1 MTTRRR
7 SGRSEVSRLFR
18 PALAEF
24 VGTAFLL
31 MGIVGSGIMATRLS
45 TDPGLQLFQNAIA
58 TGGVLVAVILAIG
71 PVSGAHIN
79 PVVTIADRV
88 FGGLTTRE
96 AVAYVVAQISGG
108 IVGVILAN
116 LMFGLP
122 AVSWATTS
130 RSGSELWL
138 AEVVATLGLL
148 LVIFGL
154 VRSGRASVAAFAV
167 GAYIAGAFYFTAS
180 TSFANPAV
188 TIARSMSDTFAGIS
202 PGSVAGFLGAEAIGT
217 ALAVGLIAVLYPTIG
232 EVADQVVVPHASD

>member
-1 MTTRRR
+1 
-7 SGRSEVSRLFR
+7 
-18 PALAEF
+18 
-24 VGTAFLL
+24 
-31 MGIVGSGIMATRLS
+31 MGIVGSGIMAARLS
-45 TDPGLQLFQNAIA
+45 SDPGMQLFQNAIA

-79 PVVTIADRV
+79 PVVTIADRI
-88 FGGLTTRE
+88 FGGLSTRE
-96 AVAYVVAQISGG
+96 AGAYLVAQISGG
-108 IVGVILAN
+108 VAGVILAN

-138 AEVVATLGLL
+138 AEIIATLGLL

-154 VRSGRASVAAFAV
+154 VRSRRASVAAFAV

-188 TIARSMSDTFAGIS
+188 TIARSMSDTFAGID
-202 PGSVAGFLGAEAIGT
+202 PGSVAGFLGAEVVGM

-232 EVADQVVVPHASD
+232 EVADQVVVPHSSD